1 MQPALR
7 VFVRLQSAPDYLIN
21 FVNFVTGTKFIR
33 ACHKIYSECWKFM
46 ETHGKLVECFC

>member
-33 ACHKIYSECWKFM
+33 ACHKIYPSAGNSWKPM
-46 ETHGKLVECFC
+46 ENS